1 MTLAQ
6 RNRYFKGG
14 IILSSLCLLALVVL
28 AGTVLPLYPELSAAA
43 LHRSGG
49 VFQALA
55 GKFFDPVP
63 HAAFVTMVLAVAYA
77 LSASILVFVFFEKTQ
92 SPEIL
97 FFGLFALSFV
107 FEIFRIMVPLQRAY
121 GFPSVLLV
129 WGARML
135 IFGRLCGVISLFAS
149 SVYAAGL
156 EVQKQ
161 GRLIVTM
168 VMVILVISVRIPVNG
183 LAWDSSLT
191 MISAYISMFYF
202 AENALM
208 VITIVSFLVA
218 AYTRGSGDYLFI
230 ALGIL
235 LVSLGRSLVI
245 GADTWVTPLPGI
257 AMLAAGTWISTARL
271 HQVYLW
277 L

>member
-14 IILSSLCLLALVVL
+14 IILSSLCFLTLASFAGKLL
-28 AGTVLPLYPELSAAA
+28 PFYPDLSAAA

-49 VFQALA
+49 AFQALA
-55 GKFFDPVP
+55 AKFFDPSP
-63 HAAFVTMVLAVAYA
+63 YAPFVTMTLAVIYS
-77 LSASILVFVFFEKTQ
+77 LSASILIFVFFEKTQ

-107 FEIFRIMVPLQRAY
+107 FEIFRIMPPLQRLY

-135 IFGRLCGVISLFAS
+135 IFGRLLGVISLFAS

-156 EVQKQ
+156 ETQKQ
-161 GRLIVTM
+161 GRVVITM
-168 VMVILVISVRIPVNG
+168 VMAILVISIRIPVNG
-183 LAWDSSLT
+183 LAWDSSFT
-191 MISAYISMFYF
+191 MIFAYGSMFRF
-202 AENALM
+202 AEDALL
-208 VITIVSFLVA
+208 VITVVSFLVS
-218 AYTRGSGDYLFI
+218 AYTRGNGEYLLI
-230 ALGIL
+230 ALGVFL
-235 LVSLGRSLVI
+235 AALGRGLVI
-245 GADTWVTPLPGI
+245 GADTWITPLPGSI
-257 AMLAAGTWISTARL
+257 MLIAGTWIVTARL

>member
-6 RNRYFKGG
+6 RNLYFKGG
-14 IILSSLCLLALVVL
+14 IILSSLCFLALAVL
-28 AGTVLPLYPELSAAA
+28 AVRLLPLYPELSAAA

-49 VFQALA
+49 IFQALTA
-55 GKFFDPVP
+55 KFFAPAPYVP
-63 HAAFVTMVLAVAYA
+63 FVTMALAVAYA

-107 FEIFRIMVPLQRAY
+107 FEIFRIMAPLQRLHS
-121 GFPSVLLV
+121 FPSVLLV

-135 IFGRLCGVISLFAS
+135 IFGRLLGVISLFAS

-156 EVQKQ
+156 ETQKQ
-161 GRLIVTM
+161 GRIVITM
-168 VMVILVISVRIPVNG
+168 VMAILVISIRIPVNG
-183 LAWDSSLT
+183 QAWDSSLT
-191 MISAYISMFYF
+191 MVSAYVSMFRF
-202 AENALM
+202 AEDALV

-218 AYTRGSGDYLFI
+218 AHTRESGEYLLI
-230 ALGIL
+230 ALGAL
-235 LVSLGRSLVI
+235 LAALGRSLVI
-245 GADTWVTPLPGI
+245 GADTWVTPVPG
-257 AMLAAGTWISTARL
+257 ALMLIAGTWIVTARL